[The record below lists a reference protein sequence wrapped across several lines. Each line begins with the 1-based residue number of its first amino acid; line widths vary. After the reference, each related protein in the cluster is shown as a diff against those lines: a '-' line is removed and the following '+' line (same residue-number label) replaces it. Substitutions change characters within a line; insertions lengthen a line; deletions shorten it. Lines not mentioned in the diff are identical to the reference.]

1 MADDEPTDA
10 VLEAL
15 WKRVLEA
22 WDDEK
27 THAALIDHAIRER
40 QLPEVAGRYRALV
53 DDPERGALAK
63 KKLDAIVVA
72 ATQMLM
78 AMKTPK
84 PGKVPIPITLTAFG
98 VCAVLLAW
106 LGWAMWGHR

>member
-1 MADDEPTDA
+1 
-10 VLEAL
+10 
-15 WKRVLEA
+15 
-22 WDDEK
+22 
-27 THAALIDHAIRER
+27 
-40 QLPEVAGRYRALV
+40 
-53 DDPERGALAK
+53 
-63 KKLDAIVVA
+63 
-72 ATQMLM
+72 MLM